1 MRTFC
6 HRTLIYLPSLQVVVF
21 KAACPL
27 SDARTLS
34 SRGLLLESWMLENLA
49 SGPGTLPGHLQSSR
63 RYVFSTHWHMI
74 RQLRKVIC
82 KGKLRCWL
90 APAIDLWCACR
101 FCTLARV
108 LHARHVPC
116 RRLFESPR
124 AAGRHRG
131 STGILQLRNRA
142 VSAGRGVR
150 CL

>member
-27 SDARTLS
+27 SDGRTLS

-90 APAIDLWCACR
+90 APAIDFMVR
-101 FCTLARV
+101 MQI
-108 LHARHVPC
+108 LHAC
-116 RRLFESPR
+116 AG
-124 AAGRHRG
+124 AACQTC
-131 STGILQLRNRA
+131 SMPTSL
-142 VSAGRGVR
+142 
-150 CL
+150 